1 MMRIL
6 TVSLLT
12 FAIALWSWPSHS
24 QTGSP
29 QAEWINAMR
38 QGGYVIVLRHGATPT
53 DQADTDPLHLENVAQ
68 QRQLNDQGREQARTM
83 VAAIHK
89 LNIPV
94 GQVHTSAFNRAV
106 ETGQLLGFGEVKP
119 SLDFAEGGLVVT
131 PVENNRRAQALR
143 KIAATM
149 PPVGSNVI
157 VVTHRPN
164 ILDAFGKDWFDVR
177 EGEASIFAPDG
188 TGGYKL
194 ITRVQADE
202 WNKLAQAGGSTY
214 TGKPALTAILNYKG
228 FSARWQPSTTC
239 AV

>member
-1 MMRIL
+1 MPTIVPIVRMCCFRRFLAYHGKGEEETIMRIL
-6 TVSLLT
+6 RV
-12 FAIALWSWPSHS
+12 AILIVGAALWSAPSHS
-24 QTGSP
+24 QTGSS

-38 QGGYVIVLRHGATPT
+38 QGGYVVVLRHGATPT

-83 VAAIHK
+83 GAAMRK
-89 LNIPV
+89 LGIPV
-94 GQVHTSAFNRAV
+94 AQVHTSAFNRAI

-143 KIAATM
+143 KIAATV
-149 PPVGSNVI
+149 PPAGSNVI

-164 ILDAFGKDWFDVR
+164 ILDAFGKDWFDMR

-194 ITRVQADE
+194 IARVQADE
-202 WNKLAQAGGSTY
+202 WNKLAQAG
-214 TGKPALTAILNYKG
+214 AN
-228 FSARWQPSTTC
+228 
-239 AV
+239 

>member
-1 MMRIL
+1 
-6 TVSLLT
+6 
-12 FAIALWSWPSHS
+12 
-24 QTGSP
+24 
-29 QAEWINAMR
+29 MR

-68 QRQLNDQGREQARTM
+68 QRQLNDQGRQQARTM
-83 VAAIHK
+83 GAAMRK

-143 KIAATM
+143 KIVATV
-149 PPVGSNVI
+149 PPAGSNVI

-188 TGGYKL
+188 TDGFKL
-194 ITRVQADE
+194 IARVKADE
-202 WNKLAQAGGSTY
+202 WNKLGQAG
-214 TGKPALTAILNYKG
+214 AN
-228 FSARWQPSTTC
+228 
-239 AV
+239 

>member
-1 MMRIL
+1 MEKMMMRIL

-83 VAAIHK
+83 GAAIHK

-149 PPVGSNVI
+149 PPAGSNVI

-202 WNKLAQAGGSTY
+202 WNKLAQAG
-214 TGKPALTAILNYKG
+214 AN
-228 FSARWQPSTTC
+228 
-239 AV
+239 

>member
-1 MMRIL
+1 MEKMMMRIL

-83 VAAIHK
+83 GAAIHK

-149 PPVGSNVI
+149 PPAGSNVI

-164 ILDAFGKDWFDVR
+164 ILDAFGKDWFHVR
-177 EGEASIFAPDG
+177 QGESSIFSPDG
-188 TGGYKL
+188 AGGYNL
-194 ITRVQADE
+194 VR
-202 WNKLAQAGGSTY
+202 AGKS
-214 TGKPALTAILNYKG
+214 
-228 FSARWQPSTTC
+228 
-239 AV
+239 

>member
-1 MMRIL
+1 MRIFGAA
-6 TVSLLT
+6 LLAI
-12 FAIALWSWPSHS
+12 AIALWSWPSHS
-24 QTGSP
+24 QIGSS
-29 QAEWINAMR
+29 QAGWINSMR

-53 DQADTDPLHLENVAQ
+53 DQADTDPLHLENVAR

-83 VAAIHK
+83 GAAMRR

-106 ETGQLLGFGEVKP
+106 ETGKLLGFGEVKP

-143 KIAATM
+143 KIAATV
-149 PPVGSNVI
+149 PPAGSNVI

-188 TGGYKL
+188 AGKYKL
-194 ITRVQADE
+194 IARVQADE
-202 WNKLAQAGGSTY
+202 WNKLAQAG
-214 TGKPALTAILNYKG
+214 AN
-228 FSARWQPSTTC
+228 
-239 AV
+239 

>member
-1 MMRIL
+1 MKRKKAETIMRIIRAA
-6 TVSLLT
+6 LLT
-12 FAIALWSWPSHS
+12 IAAALWSAPSHS
-24 QTGSP
+24 QTGPS

-83 VAAIHK
+83 GAAIRK

-94 GQVHTSAFNRAV
+94 SQVHTSAFNRAV

-131 PVENNRRAQALR
+131 PIENNRRAQALR
-143 KIAATM
+143 KIAATV
-149 PPVGSNVI
+149 PPAGTNVI
-157 VVTHRPN
+157 IVTHRPN

-177 EGEASIFAPDG
+177 EGEASILKPNG
-188 TGGYKL
+188 NGGYSL
-194 ITRVQADE
+194 IARVQADE
-202 WNKLAQAGGSTY
+202 WNKLAQAG
-214 TGKPALTAILNYKG
+214 PN
-228 FSARWQPSTTC
+228 
-239 AV
+239 